1 MSIRSFRARFA
12 VVTTSQES
20 AYSFQF
26 YSDEQCTTV
35 PPAPYD
41 APVDDNAPSL
51 FCRGYTADYFLGFTW
66 HGPRDKFQIC
76 AANTW
81 QACLDNNLDALSNA
95 QNAYCNTQ
103 VDLGACVPLPGTTST
118 WMRIFTETGCSTT

>member
-1 MSIRSFRARFA
+1 MLTIRSFAFA
-12 VVTTSQES
+12 ATSQES

-26 YSDEQCTTV
+26 YSDSQCTTT

-51 FCRGYTADYFLGFTW
+51 FCRPYTADYFLGFTW
-66 HGPRDKFQIC
+66 HGSRDQFQIC
-76 AANTW
+76 AANTS
-81 QACLDNNLDALSNA
+81 QTCLTNNIDALSNA

-103 VDLGACVPLPGTTST
+103 VDLGACVRLPGTTST
-118 WMRIFTETGCSTT
+118 WMKIFTETGCSTT